1 VTSQQV
7 LDELER
13 LGSASIKK
21 VLMKHGAV
29 EPFFGTKITDM
40 QPMKKK
46 LMGDHALALEL
57 YETGVSDAK
66 YFAGLIC
73 DPQKMTKA
81 DLNRWQKGANWYML
95 ADYTVAWV
103 AAESKHGREL
113 ALKWMD
119 AKNEMTATSG
129 WSTYSSI
136 VSITPDDELDL
147 KEIEGLL
154 ERVKK
159 EIGTAPN
166 RVKYTMNGFVIA
178 VGSFVAPLNAKA
190 KAVAKALGKVECD
203 MGDTSCNVPLAT
215 EYIAKV
221 EKLGRVGKKKKEA
234 RC

>member
-1 VTSQQV
+1 MTAQEV
-7 LDELER
+7 LDELEK
-13 LGSASIKK
+13 LGSPAVKK
-21 VLMKHGAV
+21 VLMKHGAK
-29 EPFFGTKITDM
+29 EPFFGTKIGDM
-40 QPMKKK
+40 QPLKKK
-46 LMGDHALALEL
+46 LMGQHQLALEL
-57 YETGVSDAK
+57 FDTDISDAK

-73 DPQKMTKA
+73 DPKQMTKA
-81 DLNRWQKGANWYML
+81 DLNRWIKAANWYML

-103 AAESKHGREL
+103 TAESKYGREF

-119 AKNEMTATSG
+119 SKNEMTATAG

-136 VSITPDDELDL
+136 VSVTPDADLDL
-147 KEIEGLL
+147 KEITGLL

-159 EIGTAPN
+159 EIAAAPN

-178 VGSFVAPLNAKA
+178 VGCYVTPLTEKA
-190 KAVAKALGKVECD
+190 KAVAKALGKVGVD

-221 EKLGRVGKKKKEA
+221 EKLGRVGRKKKEA